1 MIYFAQD
8 TTSKAIKIGY
18 SKDPKKRRSGLQ
30 TASPNPLELLGVV
43 HGGLEHERAY
53 HKKFKEERIHG
64 EWFHGTILP
73 EVQEIIARNP
83 LDKPPP
89 SNLLVIGDAHFI
101 DRDFMFRALDGMHA
115 SNPVGWIV
123 TAGERM
129 LEEWAWEWA
138 KLNRVEVYRYY
149 AKWRTKGRF
158 AGFEVGRR
166 LLRSMFDPKT
176 VVAFLSGG
184 PATNTLDLIRR
195 AKKAGIEVVV
205 HGVQPA
211 VLV

>member
-8 TTSKAIKIGY
+8 TTSKALKIGY

-30 TASPNPLELLGVV
+30 TASPNPLDLLGVV

-53 HKKFKEERIHG
+53 HKKFKQERIHG
-64 EWFHGTILP
+64 EWFHDSILP
-73 EVQEIIARNP
+73 EVLEIIARNP

-89 SNLLVIGDAHFI
+89 SNVLVIGDAYFT
-101 DRDFMFRALDGMHA
+101 DQLFMFRVLDEMHA
-115 SNPVGWIV
+115 CNPIAWIV

-138 KLNRVEVYRYY
+138 KRNQVDVYRYY
-149 AKWRTKGRF
+149 AKWRTKGRI

-166 LLRSMFDPKT
+166 MLRSMFDPMT
-176 VVAFLSGG
+176 VLAFRSEAEGKSRS
-184 PATNTLDLIRR
+184 T
-195 AKKAGIEVVV
+195 
-205 HGVQPA
+205 
-211 VLV
+211 